1 MLLAFVGYFIEVIMI
16 QKFDLKISTTIC
28 LFTYPIV
35 YLLIVFALKHPYIGT
50 EKVARYSSGIANFIY
65 FSHILFVLILQSA
78 GLSETP
84 VYIIT
89 IAITTLTG
97 AIIVGSNNKILKKII

>member
-1 MLLAFVGYFIEVIMI
+1 M
-16 QKFDLKISTTIC
+16 STTIC

-35 YLLIVFALKHPYIGT
+35 YLLIIFALKHPYIGT
-50 EKVARYSSGIANFIY
+50 EKLARYSSGIANSIY
-65 FSHILFVLILQSA
+65 FSHILFVLILQRT

-89 IAITTLTG
+89 VAITILLG
-97 AIIVGSNNKILKKII
+97 VIIVRSNNKILKRII